1 MVFQSIVLY
10 PVRIDTSSSP
20 LAVGDFN
27 SDGHLDIAVVNRHE
41 RNIGVLFGNRDGTLQ
56 EPKQSSILSDNEL
69 ILIVTGNLN
78 NDNHPDLVFSN
89 GENNNIGV
97 LLGNRDGTFQAPMTY
112 SIQGGGSPKSIIIDD
127 FNNDGVTDLVVTTTK
142 DNTIILLYGNNNGT
156 FKTRKDI
163 PRRSCTNDN
172 LVVGDFNKDGQ
183 PDFIDV
189 RDNICVLLSD
199 KNQLFRPPIVIP
211 MGFQMG
217 VTSAIVGDFN
227 NDDQLDLVFTEYVY
241 NNVVVLLGNGDG
253 TFRALK
259 KFTVGVRAWPTS
271 IVAGDFNNDGNQ
283 DFAVALTTVNSI
295 AVMIGNGNETYQV
308 PIEFSPGY
316 LINGSFITI
325 GDFNSD
331 NRLDIVVTIEQQQ
344 SIGIL
349 LSSC

>member
-1 MVFQSIVLY
+1 MAFQSIVLY

-41 RNIGVLFGNRDGTLQ
+41 RNIGVRFGNGDGTLQ
-56 EPKQSSILSDNEL
+56 EPKKSSILSDYEL
-69 ILIVTGNLN
+69 TLIVTGNLN

-127 FNNDGVTDLVVTTTK
+127 FNNDGVTDLVITTTK

-156 FKTRKDI
+156 FKTRKNI
-163 PRRSCTNDN
+163 PRRGCTNDN
-172 LVVGDFNKDGQ
+172 VVVGDFNKDGQ

-189 RDNICVLLSD
+189 WDNICVLLSTE
-199 KNQLFRPPIVIP
+199 NELFRPPIVIP
-211 MGFQMG
+211 MEFDLA

-227 NDDQLDLVFTEYVY
+227 NDDQLDLVFTEYGY
-241 NNVVVLLGNGDG
+241 DNVVVLLGNGNG
-253 TFRALK
+253 TFRALN
-259 KFTVGVRAWPTS
+259 KFTTGLRAWPTS

-283 DFAVALTTVNSI
+283 DFAVALARVNSI
-295 AVMIGNGNETYQV
+295 AVMIGNGDGTYQV
-308 PIEFSPGY
+308 PIEFSTGDPIRGA
-316 LINGSFITI
+316 FITI

-331 NRLDIVVTIEQQQ
+331 SRLDIVVTIEEKL